1 MTERGPHVSIRSAWA
16 ASGRWLRSVRP
27 ERQHLRA
34 DIVAGLPGAIGSVR
48 YGMAAA
54 VLVGVDPVRGLYAS
68 FAGPIAGG

>member
-1 MTERGPHVSIRSAWA
+1 MSMIRRPLTA
-16 ASGRWLRSVRP
+16 AGRWLGSVRP
-27 ERQHLRA
+27 ERRSLRA
-34 DIVAGLPGAIGSVR
+34 DLVAGLPGAIGSVR